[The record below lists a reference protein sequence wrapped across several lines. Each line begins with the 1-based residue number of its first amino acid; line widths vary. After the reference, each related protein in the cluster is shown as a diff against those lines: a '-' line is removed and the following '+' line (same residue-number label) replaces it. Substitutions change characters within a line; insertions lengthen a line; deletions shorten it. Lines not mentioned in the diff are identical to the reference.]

1 MGRDFLDEKLLSPLV
16 VRVFPQDEERL
27 KEIVKENPE
36 KYETVSHAVRCSIQH
51 FIKEWG
57 DI

>member
-27 KEIVKENPE
+27 KEIVKDNAD
-36 KYETVSHAVRCSIQH
+36 KYETVSHAVRCAIQH
-51 FIKEWG
+51 FIKKWG